1 MPLGAFLCAF
11 YCSPENNKSTL
22 NCFRVD
28 DSDLLKTF
36 CNQYL
41 GTGPHKIGTF
51 YYKNHKEKPY
61 TTSIDKVCFLIIIG
75 LTLFVTFVNA
85 IYNPGREK
93 THDLHL

>member
-51 YYKNHKEKPY
+51 YYKNHKFALGRSVEHRME
-61 TTSIDKVCFLIIIG
+61 
-75 LTLFVTFVNA
+75 TFPTA
-85 IYNPGREK
+85 YSRRRRGHWR
-93 THDLHL
+93 HFR

>member
-85 IYNPGREK
+85 Y
-93 THDLHL
+93 L

>member
-41 GTGPHKIGTF
+41 GTGPHKIGSTF

-61 TTSIDKVCFLIIIG
+61 TTSIDKVCFLIIFG

-85 IYNPGREK
+85 Y
-93 THDLHL
+93 L

>member
-61 TTSIDKVCFLIIIG
+61 TSIDNNMVFR
-75 LTLFVTFVNA
+75 FETFGAVFSTQIPCNSVQS
-85 IYNPGREK
+85 PMFRTK
-93 THDLHL
+93 F

>member
-28 DSDLLKTF
+28 DCDLLKTF

-61 TTSIDKVCFLIIIG
+61 TCIDKVCFLIIIG

-85 IYNPGREK
+85 Y
-93 THDLHL
+93 L

>member
-61 TTSIDKVCFLIIIG
+61 TTTINEVFFVIIFG

-85 IYNPGREK
+85 Y
-93 THDLHL
+93 L